1 MNNAEEVRQDKEKTN
16 VIYIVFDDMGFGDL
30 GCYGSEIQTS
40 NIDQLA
46 AGGLRYNNFHAT
58 PLCSP
63 TRASLL
69 TGRNHHSVGMATIT
83 NFDLGPDSPNTRGR
97 ISHHAGTIAEVLKD
111 NGYSTFAIGKWHL
124 APVHHSSPAGPYDY
138 WPLGK
143 GFQRFY
149 GFMEGETDQ
158 FYPDLVYD
166 NHFVPRPD
174 KQEGPYHVSEDLID
188 HARQFITDQTSI
200 TPEKPFFLYLAF
212 GAQHVPHQA
221 PLEYIRKYQGKYD
234 IGWDQIRE
242 QRFHRQKELGIIP
255 QDAELPPFNPD
266 VRPWDT
272 LSANEQK
279 VATRFMEIYAG
290 FLTHTDDQIGRLIH
304 YLKEIDQ
311 YDNTLIVL
319 ISDNGASSTGRS
331 NGSVDYSKIV
341 EGYTETLD
349 DILPYYEQMY
359 GDRVS
364 CEYPSGWAQVCNT
377 PLRYYKQQTYF
388 GGIRVPLIIQWPQGS
403 IERSEQVRS
412 QFHYITDITPTV
424 YEVLD
429 IQPPAEIRGVSQM
442 PIHGSSMSYTFTQP
456 DEPTRRVT
464 QHFEMMGNRAI
475 IHNGWKAVTNHERGV
490 AFEDDVWELYDLS
503 SDYNEVNNLSAVYPN
518 RLQELIELWWGE
530 AEQHDVLPLRNAGWQ
545 DLAKH
550 NPESVTA
557 RNKFTYYGGVAIIGS
572 AAAPPTVN
580 RSYSI
585 TAHIERPDDSCDGVL
600 VAMGNYDGG
609 YTLYIRNNRLHFEYN
624 HMRTLYAMISD
635 CEVPS
640 GDLEIR
646 FVFTKQ
652 PLSTAGTGSLYING
666 KLVGE
671 RKFPKT
677 YKYKI
682 SRKGLSI
689 GRDALP
695 TVTEMYLEEGEYPY
709 RGTIRKVV
717 YELGDDKDPA

>member
-1 MNNAEEVRQDKEKTN
+1 MHENKLQQKKDKTN
-16 VIYIVFDDMGFGDL
+16 VVYIVFDDMGFGDL
-30 GCYGSEIQTS
+30 GCYGSEIATP
-40 NIDQLA
+40 NIDSLSEV
-46 AGGLRYNNFHAT
+46 GVRYNNFHVT

-69 TGRNHHSVGMATIT
+69 TGRNHHSVGMSTIT
-83 NFDLGPDSPNTRGR
+83 NFDLGPDCPNTRGR
-97 ISHHAGTIAEVLKD
+97 ISHEAGTVAEMLKE
-111 NGYSTFAIGKWHL
+111 NGYSTFAVGKWHL

-158 FYPDLVYD
+158 FHPDLVYD
-166 NHFVPRPD
+166 NHFVPRPHRENGD
-174 KQEGPYHVSEDLID
+174 YHVSEDLVD
-188 HARQFITDQTSI
+188 HAKQFITDQTSI
-200 TPEKPFFLYLAF
+200 MPEKPFFLYLAF

-221 PLEYIRKYQGKYD
+221 PMEYIRKYQGKYH
-234 IGWDQIRE
+234 IGWDEVRK
-242 QRFHRQKELGIIP
+242 QRFLRQKELGIIP

-266 VRPWDT
+266 VRHWET
-272 LSANEQK
+272 LTADEQK
-279 VATRFMEIYAG
+279 VAARFMEIYAG
-290 FLTHTDDQIGRLIH
+290 FLTHTDHQIGRLID
-304 YLKEIDQ
+304 YLKDIGQ
-311 YDNTLIVL
+311 YDNTMIVL
-319 ISDNGASSTGRS
+319 LSDNGASSTGRS

-341 EGYTETLD
+341 EGYSETLE

-388 GGIRVPLIIQWPQGS
+388 GGIRVPLIVQMPKG
-403 IERSEQVRS
+403 EVVRRETVRK

-424 YEVLD
+424 LDVLG
-429 IQPPAEIRGVSQM
+429 IQPPDTIRGIQQM
-442 PIHGSSMSYTFTQP
+442 PIQGISMAYTIA
-456 DEPTRRVT
+456 EPEAATRRIT

-475 IHNGWKAVTNHERGV
+475 IHEGWKAVTNHQPGT
-490 AFEDDVWELYDLS
+490 AFEDDVWELFDLKH
-503 SDYNEVNNLSAVYPN
+503 DYNEVNNLADKLPEK
-518 RLQELIELWWGE
+518 LQELIQLWWQE
-530 AEQHDVLPLRNAGWQ
+530 AEKHDVLPLRNAGWR
-545 DLAKH
+545 DLAKE

-557 RNKFTYYGGVAIIGS
+557 RNTFTYYDGVAIIGS

-585 TAHIERPDDSCDGVL
+585 TAHIERPHSSYEGVL

-624 HMRTLYAMISD
+624 HMRILYPMVADS
-635 CEVPS
+635 EVPT
-640 GDLEIR
+640 GTLEIR
-646 FVFTKQ
+646 FAFSKK
-652 PLSTAGTGSLYING
+652 PMSTAGIGSLYING
-666 KLVGE
+666 ELVGE
-671 RKFPKT
+671 RELPNT

-695 TVTEMYLEEGEYPY
+695 TVTETYMEQGEFPY
-709 RGTIRKVV
+709 NGTINKVV
-717 YELGDDKDPA
+717 YVLSDDKDPA

>member
-1 MNNAEEVRQDKEKTN
+1 MIHTDVQQNEEKTN
-16 VIYIVFDDMGFGDL
+16 VIYIVFDDMGFADL
-30 GCYGSEIQTS
+30 GCYGSEIQTP
-40 NIDQLA
+40 NIDMLA

-97 ISHHAGTIAEVLKD
+97 ISHDAGTIAEVLKD
-111 NGYSTFAIGKWHL
+111 NGYSTFAVGKWHL

-174 KQEGPYHVSEDLID
+174 KGDGDYHVSEDLID
-188 HARQFITDQTSI
+188 HAQQFITDQTSI

-221 PLEYIRKYQGKYD
+221 PMDYIRKYQGKYD
-234 IGWDQIRE
+234 MGWDKVRE
-242 QRFHRQKELGIIP
+242 QRFYRQKELGIIP
-255 QDAELPPFNPD
+255 QEAELPPFNPD

-272 LSANEQK
+272 LTEDEQK
-279 VATRFMEIYAG
+279 VAARFMEIYAG
-290 FLTHTDDQIGRLIH
+290 FLTHTDDQIGRLLR
-304 YLKEIDQ
+304 YMKEIGQ

-319 ISDNGASSTGRS
+319 ISDNGASSTGRA

-341 EGYTETLD
+341 EGYTETLE

-403 IERSEQVRS
+403 IEHSERVRS

-424 YEVLD
+424 LELLN
-429 IQPPAEIRGVSQM
+429 IQPPESIRGIQQL
-442 PIHGSSMSYTFTQP
+442 PIHGTSMAYTFNKS
-456 DEPTRRVT
+456 DEPTRRAT

-475 IHNGWKAVTNHERGV
+475 IHNGWKAVTNHVRGTS
-490 AFEDDVWELYDLS
+490 FEDDIWDLYDLLH
-503 SDYNEVNNLSAVYPN
+503 DYNEVNNLADTYPD
-518 RLQELIELWWGE
+518 RLQELIDLWWKE
-530 AEQHDVLPLRNAGWQ
+530 AEQHDVLPLRNAGWN

-557 RNKFTYYGGVAIIGS
+557 RNKFTYYSGVAIIGS

-585 TAHIERPDDSCDGVL
+585 TAYIERPDPSCEGVF

-624 HMRTLYAMISD
+624 HMRTLYALISE
-635 CEVPS
+635 CEIPT
-640 GDLEIR
+640 GKLEIR
-646 FVFTKQ
+646 FVFSKQ
-652 PLSTAGTGSLYING
+652 PLSTAGIGSLYING
-666 KLVGE
+666 NLVGE
-671 RKFPKT
+671 RKFPRT

-695 TVTEMYLEEGEYPY
+695 TVTEMYLDEGEYPY
-709 RGTIRKVV
+709 TGTIQKVV
-717 YELGDDKDPA
+717 YELSDDKDPA